1 MRISDWSS
9 DVCSSDL
16 CRPIRRL
23 SPWNSGSDRF
33 VTAGRSSS
41 SDRCGELIPVF
52 SGRTK
57 ERAWSGTLYKAG
69 DIYLQVPGGQVRIRS
84 RRKRS
89 EERRGRQGGA
99 RTSRS
104 RGSPK
109 HKKTTK
115 N

>member
-84 RRKRS
+84 RRKDASVESWSAMDFRVFKI
-89 EERRGRQGGA
+89 GRA
-99 RTSRS
+99 
-104 RGSPK
+104 
-109 HKKTTK
+109 HV
-115 N
+115 

>member
-16 CRPIRRL
+16 L

-52 SGRTK
+52 SGRTT

-69 DIYLQVPGGQVRIRS
+69 DIYLQVPGGHVRMRS
-84 RRKRS
+84 RRKEDRRS
-89 EERRGRQGGA
+89 VGSGRCVSVGVDTGGV
-99 RTSRS
+99 
-104 RGSPK
+104 GIV
-109 HKKTTK
+109 KKTIK
-115 N
+115 RIHEI